1 MKMKHVIG
9 CTELSSSLFEG
20 TEAGLPGP
28 YTLTDSHTHACNRQ
42 LSPPPGALSSLPFLL
57 KTTFS
62 FNNHQSMGGKL
73 STFFLFILLNIRHV
87 RRRGG
92 GGGASAGGGRRGG
105 VAKSSLSSCQYFPP

>member
-1 MKMKHVIG
+1 MQPSA
-9 CTELSSSLFEG
+9 L
-20 TEAGLPGP
+20 
-28 YTLTDSHTHACNRQ
+28 
-42 LSPPPGALSSLPFLL
+42 PPPGALSSLQFLL

-87 RRRGG
+87 SDDEEEEEELQPEEGEE
-92 GGGASAGGGRRGG
+92 GG